1 MKSEFSQSA
10 TYQKDQ
16 LMSQGKIKFEDAS
29 GYDQMMGFWSQLVG
43 DKFLKWLAP
52 KKGQRWLDIGCG
64 GGAFTEQ
71 LMLSCAPS
79 YLAGVDPSEDQLAFA
94 QKRPSLRTA
103 EFRKSDAM
111 ELPFEENEFDAAT
124 MALVLFFVPEPR
136 RGVAEM
142 LRVTRPG
149 ASISAYVWDIH
160 NGGFPPEPIKA
171 QLQKMG
177 VELPLPPSSDISKM
191 TKLRSLWTEFQLSD
205 IETEVIKVPRRFD
218 NFDDFWSIT
227 TNSASI
233 KMALSNLP
241 TNLLA
246 DLREA
251 VQNELPSNAD
261 GSITYTAFANAIK
274 GNASK

>member
-1 MKSEFSQSA
+1 
-10 TYQKDQ
+10 
-16 LMSQGKIKFEDAS
+16 MSQGKIKFEDAS

-94 QKRPSLRTA
+94 QKRSSLKTA
-103 EFRKSDAM
+103 EFRKADAM
-111 ELPFEENEFDAAT
+111 ELPFGENEFDAAT

-191 TKLRSLWTEFQLSD
+191 AKLRSLWTEFQLSD
-205 IETEVIKVPRRFD
+205 IETEVIKVSRRFN

-233 KMALSNLP
+233 KAALSNLP
-241 TNLLA
+241 TTLLA

>member
-1 MKSEFSQSA
+1 MAAAISQFG

-16 LMSQGKIKFEDAS
+16 LMNQRKIKFEDAS
-29 GYDQMMGFWSQLVG
+29 GYDQMMGVWSQLVREG
-43 DKFLKWLAP
+43 FLKWLAP

-71 LMLSCAPS
+71 LMLGCAPS

-94 QKRPSLRTA
+94 QKRSSLKTA

-111 ELPFEENEFDAAT
+111 ELPFGENEFDAAT

-205 IETEVIKVPRRFD
+205 IETEVIKVSRRFN
-218 NFDDFWSIT
+218 NFDDFWSTT

-233 KMALSNLP
+233 KAVLSNLP
-241 TNLLA
+241 TTLLA
-246 DLREA
+246 DVREA

-261 GSITYTAFANAIK
+261 GLITYTAFANAIK
-274 GNASK
+274 GNVSK

>member
-1 MKSEFSQSA
+1 
-10 TYQKDQ
+10 
-16 LMSQGKIKFEDAS
+16 MSQGKIKFEDAS

-43 DKFLKWLAP
+43 DEFLKWLAP

-94 QKRPSLRTA
+94 QQRSSLKAA
-103 EFRKSDAM
+103 EFRKADAM
-111 ELPFEENEFDAAT
+111 ELPFGENEFDAAT

-149 ASISAYVWDIH
+149 ASISAYAWDIH

-191 TKLRSLWTEFQLSD
+191 AQLRSLWTEFQLSD
-205 IETEVIKVPRRFD
+205 IETEVIKVSRRFN

-233 KMALSNLP
+233 KVALSNLP

>member
-43 DKFLKWLAP
+43 DKFLNWLAP

-94 QKRPSLRTA
+94 QQRSSLKAA
-103 EFRKSDAM
+103 EFRKADAM
-111 ELPFEENEFDAAT
+111 ELPFGENEFDAAT

-191 TKLRSLWTEFQLSD
+191 ANLRSLWTEFQLSD
-205 IETEVIKVPRRFD
+205 IETEVIKVSRRFN

-233 KMALSNLP
+233 KAALSNLP
-241 TNLLA
+241 ITLLA
-246 DLREA
+246 DVREA
-251 VQNELPSNAD
+251 VHNELPSNAD

-274 GNASK
+274 GNVFK

>member
-1 MKSEFSQSA
+1 MNH
-10 TYQKDQ
+10 
-16 LMSQGKIKFEDAS
+16 GKIKFQDAC
-29 GYDQMMGFWSQLVG
+29 GYDQMMGVWSQLVG
-43 DKFLKWLAP
+43 DEFLKWLAP
-52 KKGQRWLDIGCG
+52 KRGQRWIDIGCG

-71 LMLSCAPS
+71 LMLGCAPR

-94 QKRPSLRTA
+94 RQRSSLKTA
-103 EFRKSDAM
+103 DLRKSDAM

-171 QLQKMG
+171 QLQKMR
-177 VELPLPPSSDISKM
+177 VELPLPPSSHISKM
-191 TKLRSLWTEFQLSD
+191 TNLHSLWTEFQLSE
-205 IETEVIKVPRRFD
+205 IETQVIKVSRGFN
-218 NFDDFWSIT
+218 NFDDFWHIT

-233 KMALSNLP
+233 KAALSNLP

-274 GNASK
+274 GKVSK